1 MRKVWLYKD
10 DNAELIGQSINEL
23 NWQRAFLNTN
33 VNEKVDFFNSTI
45 LNTLSDFIPHEFVVP
60 DDKDP
65 RCCNKKIRA
74 LIQEKML
81 HLKITVIKVV
91 TLILNV
97 VWNVFKFSWIPQ
109 LKIEVA
115 QKYFHN
121 AVNKLINTQRDCK
134 LYWSILKISLNYK
147 KIPVVLPLIYEIRF
161 ITDFKEKAELF
172 IFFFSKQSSLIPKS

>member
-1 MRKVWLYKD
+1 
-10 DNAELIGQSINEL
+10 
-23 NWQRAFLNTN
+23 
-33 VNEKVDFFNSTI
+33 
-45 LNTLSDFIPHEFVVP
+45 
-60 DDKDP
+60 
-65 RCCNKKIRA
+65 
-74 LIQEKML
+74 ML

-172 IFFFSKQSSLIPKS
+172 IFFLF